1 MSSTFLTAENARNPI
16 RYSMFHKR
24 AGRIFLT
31 CSEQNQFN
39 EFSEQNQFNEF
50 DAFLLTVADW
60 NILLAIHCLEKACF
74 EEQPNLKTLLQQ
86 LVKQQFHSEQV
97 ELFENAVRAL
107 YELGDFEYLAHIF
120 ATVGRATPLY
130 RQLVQS
136 LLNQGDETTRF
147 DFFRLVFTGCK
158 TRIEQRQGVKFKEF
172 PSHTLWLWAIESF
185 SVQMELKTEEQD
197 FILEIYQ
204 FFLQQTDYSETL
216 DLLYTKFSELS
227 EEFDAKL
234 AGSLE
239 ARTDYSWARRV
250 YEELIKHDPRNIRH
264 YTSKMKS
271 LGIRLDETSYSTL
284 INKSENFATAR
295 AYFEEMKQR
304 GLTPNEISY
313 NTLIHKSDNFATA
326 QAYFE
331 EMKQLGLK
339 PNEISYNTLINH
351 SDNFATAQAY
361 FEEMKQLGLTPDEI
375 SYNTLIHKSENF
387 ATAQAYFEEMKQLG
401 LKPNEI
407 SYNTLLR
414 KAQRAPFIEIL
425 KLLEAMQAAGLK
437 PQSKF
442 DKRQKRYRNYTLE
455 AVQPTIKKNRKLFTD
470 WAKKHGSQEQVWQ
483 DFYAD
488 CLKMV

>member
-31 CSEQNQFN
+31 C
-39 EFSEQNQFNEF
+39 SEQNQFNEF

-185 SVQMELKTEEQD
+185 SVQMALKTEEQD

-313 NTLIHKSDNFATA
+313 NTLIHKS
-326 QAYFE
+326 
-331 EMKQLGLK
+331 
-339 PNEISYNTLINH
+339 
-351 SDNFATAQAY
+351 
-361 FEEMKQLGLTPDEI
+361 
-375 SYNTLIHKSENF
+375 ENF
-387 ATAQAYFEEMKQLG
+387 ATARAYFKEMKQQG
-401 LKPNEI
+401 LKLDVFTYTI
-407 SYNTLLR
+407 LLR
-414 KAQRAPFIEIL
+414 KAQHAPFIEIL

-437 PQSKF
+437 PSSGR
-442 DKRQKRYRNYTLE
+442 DKKTNRIRHYTLE
-455 AVQPTIKKNRKLFTD
+455 AVQPTIKKNRKLFRD
-470 WAKKHGSQEQVWQ
+470 WAKTKGSHDSEWQE
-483 DFYAD
+483 FYAEL
-488 CLKMV
+488 LKN